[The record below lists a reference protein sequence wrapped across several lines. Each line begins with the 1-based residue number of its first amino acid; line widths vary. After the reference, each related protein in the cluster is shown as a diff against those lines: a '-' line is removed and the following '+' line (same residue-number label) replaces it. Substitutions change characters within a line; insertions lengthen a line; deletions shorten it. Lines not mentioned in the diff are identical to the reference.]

1 MRSLPHFRSAPNDR
15 DPMRKP
21 RIKPP
26 ECPRCHVATTQLHEI
41 PASDLR
47 PGRAYFEC
55 PSCFV
60 ITQAPLSYE
69 IKHTS
74 RQ

>member
-1 MRSLPHFRSAPNDR
+1 M
-15 DPMRKP
+15 MG

-26 ECPRCHVATTQLHEI
+26 MCPRCHVATTQLHEI
-41 PASDLR
+41 PASDFR

-60 ITQAPLSYE
+60 ISQAPVTYE
-69 IKHTS
+69 IKNES
-74 RQ
+74 RPKEVLVGTPRR